1 MEHKMSTTP
10 NKRRKRMKD
19 NRSSIETL
27 KRKLNLTDSTTST
40 KIVLR
45 VLKYSGN
52 NLTRSKLL
60 ISRFIAEL
68 NENNQYTPEP
78 SKIVMNL
85 NKQMNNITNNKRRQ
99 KNNPYGDVETKPKI
113 PMSIVYL
120 KRKKINNRT
129 NVNR

>member
-1 MEHKMSTTP
+1 MEYKMSTTP
-10 NKRRKRMKD
+10 NKRQKGMKD

-68 NENNQYTPEP
+68 NENNQYTPET

-85 NKQMNNITNNKRRQ
+85 NKQINNTTNNKRRQ

-120 KRKKINNRT
+120 KRKK
-129 NVNR
+129 

>member
-1 MEHKMSTTP
+1 MEYKISTTP
-10 NKRRKRMKD
+10 NKRQKRMKD

-120 KRKKINNRT
+120 KRKN
-129 NVNR
+129 

>member
-1 MEHKMSTTP
+1 MSTTP
-10 NKRRKRMKD
+10 NKRQKRMKN

-27 KRKLNLTDSTTST
+27 KQKLYLTDSTTST

-68 NENNQYTPEP
+68 SENNQYTPEP

-85 NKQMNNITNNKRRQ
+85 NKQMNNTTNNKRRQ

-120 KRKKINNRT
+120 KRKIN
-129 NVNR
+129 

>member
-1 MEHKMSTTP
+1 MEYKMSTTP
-10 NKRRKRMKD
+10 NKRRKMMKD

-27 KRKLNLTDSTTST
+27 KRKLNLTDSSTST

-68 NENNQYTPEP
+68 NENNQYTPES

-85 NKQMNNITNNKRRQ
+85 NKQMNNITNNKQRQ

-120 KRKKINNRT
+120 KRKNK
-129 NVNR
+129 

>member
-1 MEHKMSTTP
+1 MEYKMSTTP
-10 NKRRKRMKD
+10 NKRQKRMKD

-68 NENNQYTPEP
+68 KENNQYTPEP

-120 KRKKINNRT
+120 KRKN
-129 NVNR
+129 

>member
-27 KRKLNLTDSTTST
+27 KRKLNLTDSSTST

-120 KRKKINNRT
+120 KRKNK
-129 NVNR
+129 